1 MRHIQRRALNLRLT
15 ATFAA
20 ALAVAT
26 PATATTL
33 YVETG
38 RLIDGVTNDVRT
50 GQCITIADDRIAAVS
65 DCGDTPDGATR
76 LDWSAYTVLP
86 GLIDL
91 HTHLADT
98 GQSADVAAPLKA
110 SPATTALYGAR
121 HARITLDAGFTAV
134 RDVGTYR
141 GLTDVALRDAIERGD
156 VPGPRMWVAGAYITI
171 PGGGGELN
179 GVFDDNSKL
188 PADMRLGVAAT
199 SEQAAQRTTY
209 LLDHGANF
217 IKTIATGAVL
227 AIGTEPGAPELT
239 VDQLRAVVSVA
250 HARGKRVTA
259 HAHGAQGIKNA
270 ITAGVDSIEH
280 ASLADEE
287 ALQMAK
293 MHGTWL
299 VMDIFNG
306 DYINEIGTKE
316 GWPEEYLRKN
326 RETTDEQRKAFS
338 RAVKIGVKLGFG
350 TDAGVYPHGIN
361 ARQFSYMVKYGMSPM
376 QAIQAATGNAAIE
389 MGRDDIGAL
398 VPGRYADLVAVKA
411 DPLSD
416 IRSLEHIDHVM
427 KGGAVVR

>member
-1 MRHIQRRALNLRLT
+1 MRHIQRHALGSVLT
-15 ATFAA
+15 AVFAA
-20 ALAVAT
+20 TLAAAT
-26 PATATTL
+26 PASAATL
-33 YVETG
+33 YLETG
-38 RLIDGVTNDVRT
+38 RLIDGLTNQVRT
-50 GQCITIADDRIAAVS
+50 GQCVTITDERITAVA
-65 DCGDTPDGATR
+65 DCGDTPDGGTR

-98 GQSADVAAPLKA
+98 GQSADLAAPLKA
-110 SPATTALYGAR
+110 SPADTALMGAR

-179 GVFDDNSKL
+179 GVLDDNSKL

-199 SEQAAQRTTY
+199 AEEAAEKTAY

-239 VDQLRAVVSVA
+239 VDQLRAVVKVA
-250 HARGKRVTA
+250 HARGTRVTA

-293 MHGTWL
+293 AHGTWL

-338 RAVKIGVKLGFG
+338 RAVQIGVKLGFG

-361 ARQFSYMVKYGMSPM
+361 ARQFAYMVKYGMTPM
-376 QAIQAATGNAAIE
+376 QAIRAATGNAATE
-389 MGRDDIGAL
+389 MGRDDIGAIL
-398 VPGRYADLVAVKA
+398 PGRYADMVAVKS
-411 DPLSD
+411 DPLTN

-427 KGGAVVR
+427 KGGAIVR